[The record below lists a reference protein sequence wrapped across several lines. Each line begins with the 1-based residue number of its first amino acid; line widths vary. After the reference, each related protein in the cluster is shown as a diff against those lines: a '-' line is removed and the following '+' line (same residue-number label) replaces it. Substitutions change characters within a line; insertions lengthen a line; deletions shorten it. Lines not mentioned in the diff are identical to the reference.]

1 MPVLCKS
8 CPCSSALL
16 AFVLFPVFIPHDGH
30 MGGKNY
36 RFAWLRWVFGWETQ
50 TTWQNQGWAGFCWQP
65 PMVAYNLWKSMLATL
80 LLDFVRCDLDL
91 HRLPFPIMHV
101 ENPIPRATLGRFLW
115 ENAYS
120 PSFSPSLGSFWVLS
134 LLVAIPSIFV
144 EMRAAWQDVLQGEK
158 ETILMKGMNT
168 GADIASL

>member
-16 AFVLFPVFIPHDGH
+16 AFVLFPAFIPHDGH
-30 MGGKNY
+30 IGHVPGAKELP
-36 RFAWLRWVFGWETQ
+36 FCLASVGFIVFGWETQ

-65 PMVAYNLWKSMLATL
+65 PMVAYDLWKSMLATS

-91 HRLPFPIMHV
+91 HRLPFPIVHV

-120 PSFSPSLGSFWVLS
+120 PPFSLSLGSFRVLS

-144 EMRAAWQDVLQGEK
+144 EMRVAWQDVLQG
-158 ETILMKGMNT
+158 
-168 GADIASL
+168 